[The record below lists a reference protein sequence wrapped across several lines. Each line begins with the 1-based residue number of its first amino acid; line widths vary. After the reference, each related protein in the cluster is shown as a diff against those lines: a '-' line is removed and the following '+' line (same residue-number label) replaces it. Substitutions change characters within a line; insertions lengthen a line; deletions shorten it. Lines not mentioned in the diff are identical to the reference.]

1 MENNKEKDQKNK
13 KQKTKIQKYYS
24 HRGFGQKKNKFYNSL
39 FAQRKKIKNEI
50 ESMPHESRNTFRE
63 ALNKY
68 NFGFEVFIPNTLRV
82 SKKEYKKKNYL
93 LNTLISFEDKLRE
106 QKELINPLKKDNNR
120 FSKQYKLI
128 HKENTGHQRDYIKN
142 LQDYYENIGYNR
154 SGIEYKGSE
163 NIFTPSSILDQDFG
177 RNIEEDA
184 FKYSNAEYKTDFH
197 KDQNLIKKWKKG
209 IKDTKDNKNRA
220 KKRNV
225 KEENS
230 NYKYDYENAE
240 DNIEEHL
247 LEIEL
252 EKEKEKQREEIQ
264 KELEEIK
271 KNLMEESRIKNL
283 SRKEYYNYSLDLKK
297 DIKKAKES
305 LEEFDNNNT
314 EYLNL
319 DNKLKKGSLKNL
331 FTANSYRVSKTSTSK
346 KNSILGGIR
355 AKTDKKRISI
365 HDYIFGNDNKTRN
378 NDNLYS
384 KKQAPLTMTE
394 NIRKFDKYKTCI
406 LMQKKESFPKIN
418 TTNSINNEINI
429 FELDDELKEKIGK
442 IKNEKLIKK
451 IIQNNALDHLY
462 KSVYI
467 NKKYFFERYPS
478 KSVETY
484 FKTYTNR
491 RIPILNIKKG
501 SNVHGLLDDLQHIVK
516 KNDFYKIVESNSDVK
531 KEINHKNEFSNRKL
545 LDDKKF
551 NVEKIQEMDV
561 KIPDL
566 HYQYAEELLSNQPTD
581 NFYTKYK

>member
-1 MENNKEKDQKNK
+1 M
-13 KQKTKIQKYYS
+13 
-24 HRGFGQKKNKFYNSL
+24 
-39 FAQRKKIKNEI
+39 
-50 ESMPHESRNTFRE
+50 
-63 ALNKY
+63 LN
-68 NFGFEVFIPNTLRV
+68 I
-82 SKKEYKKKNYL
+82 
-93 LNTLISFEDKLRE
+93 
-106 QKELINPLKKDNNR
+106 
-120 FSKQYKLI
+120 
-128 HKENTGHQRDYIKN
+128 
-142 LQDYYENIGYNR
+142 
-154 SGIEYKGSE
+154 
-163 NIFTPSSILDQDFG
+163 
-177 RNIEEDA
+177 
-184 FKYSNAEYKTDFH
+184 YKTDFH

-220 KKRNV
+220 KKRDV
-225 KEENS
+225 KEEDS
-230 NYKYDYENAE
+230 NYKYDYENSVE
-240 DNIEEHL
+240 NIEEHL

-252 EKEKEKQREEIQ
+252 EKEKEKQREEMQ

-271 KNLMEESRIKNL
+271 KNLMEESRIKNMT
-283 SRKEYYNYSLDLKK
+283 RKEYYMYSLDLKN

-319 DNKLKKGSLKNL
+319 DNKLKISNLKNI
-331 FTANSYRVSKTSTSK
+331 FTPNLYRVSKASTSK
-346 KNSILGGIR
+346 KNSILDDIR

-378 NDNLYS
+378 SDNLGKNLYS

-394 NIRKFDKYKTCI
+394 NIKKYDKYKMYI
-406 LMQKKESFPKIN
+406 LNQKKEPFPKIN
-418 TTNSINNEINI
+418 STKSINNEINI
-429 FELDDELKEKIGK
+429 FELDDDLKEKIGK

-451 IIQNNALDHLY
+451 MIQFNALDHLY

-484 FKTYTNR
+484 FQTYTNR